1 MGRPSLLVGHMGLSF
16 VPAQQLAGELK
27 PNTSQYSYRKR
38 EFVVWFLRNGGSQ
51 LYHALLTEYC
61 LHMFTFPLPSLVSE
75 TSPIMQCCVLER
87 SRYII

>member
-38 EFVVWFLRNGGSQ
+38 EFVVGS
-51 LYHALLTEYC
+51 
-61 LHMFTFPLPSLVSE
+61 
-75 TSPIMQCCVLER
+75 
-87 SRYII
+87 